1 MLLADNNYP
10 LGGVFWTLLVFFAWV
25 FWLILAF
32 RVFGD
37 LFRRHDLS
45 GIVKVAWTVL
55 VIVMPFIGVF
65 AYLLVYHT
73 GMAERE
79 QAATQAAQT
88 QLDDYVRSV
97 AHAGGP
103 ASEIEKAKKLLED
116 GTITQTEFEQ
126 LKAKALAHG

>member
-1 MLLADNNYP
+1 
-10 LGGVFWTLLVFFAWV
+10 
-25 FWLILAF
+25 
-32 RVFGD
+32 
-37 LFRRHDLS
+37 
-45 GIVKVAWTVL
+45 VKVAWTVL
-55 VIVMPFIGVF
+55 VILLPVLGVF
-65 AYLLVYHT
+65 AYLLVNHT

-79 QAATQAAQT
+79 QAAAQAAQT

-116 GTITQTEFEQ
+116 GTLTQTEFEQ